1 MSEPAPVVVVGG
13 GAAGLM
19 AALWAAR
26 NDAQVVLLEGSKAC
40 GLKILVSGGG
50 RCNLLPVESD
60 PADFFTTGSRNVL
73 KRLFRTWR
81 LPDVRE
87 FFERD
92 LYVPLVEEA
101 STGKLFP
108 RSQSARAVRDDL
120 VLAAR
125 KAGVDVRVRHRV
137 TGIERSAGG
146 GFVVRVDRPEGPI
159 ALDASVVLVSTGG
172 LSLPKTGSDGAGF
185 DFVRG
190 LGHGTTALYPALVP
204 LRSPDAELR
213 ALTGVSVPVR
223 WEALHDRKR
232 LESREREL
240 LFTHRGYSGPAILDA
255 SHWCVRDGAELR
267 VGFGAISSEEWAR
280 RFRAESRK
288 RCDVLLAQTIPR
300 RLGELLLDRCKIP
313 HHRRFEQLNP
323 KQERRLM
330 EALCAFPLPLSGN
343 EGYGKAEVT
352 GGGVPLDEVAPST
365 LESRRC
371 EGLFLCGEIFD
382 VIGRMGG
389 FNFLWAWVTGR
400 LAGESAAARY
410 RALGG

>member
-26 NDAQVVLLEGSKAC
+26 GGARVVLLEGSKAC

-50 RCNLLPVESD
+50 RCNVLPVDSD

-81 LPDVRE
+81 LDDVTR
-87 FFERD
+87 FFEHE
-92 LYVPLVEEA
+92 LGVELVAEEG
-101 STGKLFP
+101 TGKLFP
-108 RSQSARAVRDDL
+108 ASQSARAVRDDL
-120 VLAAR
+120 VDAVVR
-125 KAGVDVRVRHRV
+125 EGVDLRVLHRV
-137 TGIERSAGG
+137 HEIDPEAGA
-146 GFVVRVDRPEGPI
+146 FVVRGDGPTGPFAI
-159 ALDASVVLVSTGG
+159 PASAVVVATGG
-172 LSLPKTGSDGAGF
+172 LSLPKTGSDGAGY

-190 LGHGTTALYPALVP
+190 LGHDTTALYPALVP
-204 LRSPDAELR
+204 LRSPDLELR
-213 ALTGVSVPVR
+213 ALTGLSVAVR
-223 WEALHDRKR
+223 WEALRDKKR

-240 LFTHRGYSGPAILDA
+240 LFTHRGFSGPAVLDA
-255 SHWCVRDGAELR
+255 SHWCVRDDAELR
-267 VGFGAISSEEWAR
+267 VTFGAISAEEWQR
-280 RFRAESRK
+280 RFRSESRK
-288 RCDVLLAQTIPR
+288 RCDVLLAQTIPK

-313 HHRRFEQLNP
+313 RHRRFEQLNP

-330 EALCAFPLPLSGN
+330 ESLCAFSLPVSGD

-352 GGGVPLDEVAPST
+352 GGGVPLGEVVPST
-365 LESRRC
+365 LESRKC
-371 EGLFLCGEIFD
+371 EGLYLCGEIFD

-400 LAGESAAARY
+400 LAGESAAARF
-410 RALGG
+410 AAQADA